1 MIPLMGAPGT
11 GKFIELT
18 VTLKFP
24 GWREKKRGSY
34 YLMGTVSVWD
44 DGKFWKWVV
53 HLKRVTLLC

>member
-1 MIPLMGAPGT
+1 MIPLTGAPGT

-44 DGKFWKWVV
+44 DVSSGNG
-53 HLKRVTLLC
+53 LYT